1 MTNCRYEGVQFKFIR
16 SLHRKL
22 HRNATCFCETLD
34 RDGTEARRDFPEDYY
49 AIVKASVSP
58 STHRSVSR
66 SLIRFTTVD
75 FTMSGER
82 VSERA
87 SEYARAF
94 VRSRTER
101 GDKIRRPV
109 RGDCLSR
116 HVLRTRLPLIAVII
130 SKSSYQDKYR
140 TIVAGML
147 GLLALET
154 TWPRRRCLRDGF
166 AVHVIAGDRNYR

>member
-1 MTNCRYEGVQFKFIR
+1 MPR
-16 SLHRKL
+16 SNESWL
-22 HRNATCFCETLD
+22 HRNATRFCETLD

-82 VSERA
+82 ASERK

-109 RGDCLSR
+109 RGLSR
-116 HVLRTRLPLIAVII
+116 RVLRTRLLLIAVII

-140 TIVAGML
+140 NIVAGML

-166 AVHVIAGDRNYR
+166 SVHVIAGDRNYR